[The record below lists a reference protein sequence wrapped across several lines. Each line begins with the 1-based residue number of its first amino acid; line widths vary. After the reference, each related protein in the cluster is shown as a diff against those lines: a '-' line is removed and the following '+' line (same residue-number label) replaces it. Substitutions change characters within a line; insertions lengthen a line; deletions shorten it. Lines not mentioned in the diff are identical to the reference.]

1 MSLLRVA
8 AIVVGDEPDD
18 WEAAGFTVDGSR
30 IDVGGVI
37 VDCLGDGSRP
47 RWRLHSED
55 DLPDSIDG
63 LATEQ
68 VDAAPSATGAS
79 HRNEVV
85 DIDHVV
91 LASPDLDRTTEA
103 FGALGVDCRR
113 VRDVPGSDPAM
124 QQRFFRLGSVI
135 LELIGSAEATGDGPM
150 SIWGLACNVADI
162 DAAAE
167 RLGPACGAPKDAV
180 QPGRRIATV
189 RTRDLGISLPIALMT
204 PDPRYAARS

>member
-1 MSLLRVA
+1 MSLLRLE

-30 IDVGGVI
+30 IDIGDITVE
-37 VDCLGDGSRP
+37 CLGDGSRP
-47 RWRLHSED
+47 RWRLSGED
-55 DLPDSIDG
+55 GLPDSIDG
-63 LATEQ
+63 LSTQ
-68 VDAAPSATGAS
+68 IGAS
-79 HRNEVV
+79 VSSTAVPPHRNEAV

-103 FGALGVDCRR
+103 FAALGVECRR
-113 VRDVPGSDPAM
+113 IREVPGSDPAM
-124 QQRFFRLGSVI
+124 QQRFFRLGGVI
-135 LELIGSAEATGDGPM
+135 LELVGAAEPTGDGPM

-162 DAAAE
+162 DAAAQ

-204 PDPRYAARS
+204 PDPRHAARS